1 MMAEM
6 TDKTKIFNQL
16 KLLLFLPLAIC
27 LSCGP
32 AIAPSPPEYK
42 ADDEFIDAEVSYI
55 ETSQGK
61 KIQVPPPMKIP
72 MPEIEKKFDYKFPEV
87 NRKALPSGFGVHHVS
102 LTRLPLVSVE
112 IAFKAGSAYDKDKLA
127 GLAVFVGEML
137 KGGTKERTSKDFA
150 QELETLG
157 IDLGIWTSNDTTVLA
172 FTCLKEHFPTA
183 VELVAD
189 MIMSSTFPEDEIEIL
204 RNREIG
210 RLTLVQSYPNW
221 QAGRE
226 FAAKIYGSHP
236 YSRYDATEESLRKIT
251 RKDIKKFHKLAY
263 CGSNGFATVVGDIDF
278 KTAAA
283 TIAKHFKKM
292 PKGKALKLKKAAVP
306 QRSGKDI
313 IIVDRPKSV
322 QTAFKIGVPAIKR
335 KNPDFTPL
343 TVANHILGGSVTSRL
358 FLRIREKESLAYSIR
373 SIISRSVDKGTWY
386 VAGST
391 RTEATQQLLKG
402 TFEEIEKITEKKA
415 QQTEIDEAKLYLT
428 GSFPLKIETT
438 GQIAARVTDM
448 AVYGLPDDYWDTYL
462 KGINNVSAD
471 DVQSMA
477 AKYFTPDRLLVVL
490 VGDAEKIKELL
501 GDYDNITVVTKK

>member
-1 MMAEM
+1 MMH
-6 TDKTKIFNQL
+6 KINTRN
-16 KLLLFLPLAIC
+16 KLILLAFLQVAVC

-42 ADDEFIDAEVSYI
+42 ADDEFIGAEVSYI

-61 KIQVPPPMKIP
+61 KIDLPAPKKVP

-87 NRKALPSGFGVHHVS
+87 NRKAMPNGFGVHHVS

-112 IAFKAGSAYDKDKLA
+112 IAFRAGSAHDKDELA

-137 KGGTKERTSKDFA
+137 KGGTKKRTSKDIA

-157 IDLGIWTSNDTTVLA
+157 IDLGVWTSSDSTVLA

-189 MIMSSTFPEDEIEIL
+189 MIMGSTFPEDEIEIL

-210 RLTLVQSYPNW
+210 RLTLDQSDPYW

-236 YSRYDATEESLRKIT
+236 YSRYDATEESLKKIT
-251 RKDIKKFHKLAY
+251 KKDIKKFHKLAY

-283 TIAKHFKKM
+283 TIAGHFKKM
-292 PKGKALKLKKAAVP
+292 PKGKALKLKKTAVP
-306 QRSGKDI
+306 ERSGKDI
-313 IIVDRPKSV
+313 IIVDRPGSV
-322 QTAFKIGVPAIKR
+322 QTAFKIGVPAIER
-335 KNPDFTPL
+335 KNPDYTPL
-343 TVANHILGGSVTSRL
+343 TVANHVLGGSVTSRL

-373 SIISRSVDKGTWY
+373 STISRSVATGTWY

-391 RTEATQQLLKG
+391 GTETTQQLLKG
-402 TFEEIEKITEKKA
+402 TFEEIEKVTKEQVAK
-415 QQTEIDEAKLYLT
+415 TEIEEAKLYLT

-448 AVYGLPDDYWDTYL
+448 VIYGLPDDYWGTYL
-462 KGINNVSAD
+462 AGINDVSPD

-477 AKYFTPDRLLVVL
+477 AKYFTPQKLLVVL

-501 GDYDNITVVTKK
+501 TDYDNITVVKK